1 MSCLIFIFVE
11 QVRTEAT
18 GTLQG
23 LIEFPFAYLGFIAAE
38 EDLGQ
43 NKIGLGRINLTAGVR
58 FYL

>member
-1 MSCLIFIFVE
+1 MGVALDYDYMLSKHIGIGAGFSYC
-11 QVRTEAT
+11 
-18 GTLQG
+18 GG
-23 LIEFPFAYLGFIAAE
+23 LLSKVYVNNAE